1 MPRIV
6 SRLVSE
12 SRFGLIARRLATLLA
27 IVALLIPGGL
37 VAPASEAKIPDVSVS
52 GVAGSPPPGDCWK
65 CSAKEVQGLTLWIG
79 DENGNRL
86 LNCTPG
92 QPLQAAYVWADI
104 KINPS
109 DRYEALAR
117 FQLLV
122 NSTTVYSGV
131 VCFSDAMSG
140 SGSYKLMAVP
150 GSPVCGD
157 SILLRNLQIGWHT
170 QGHTDGKCPDSDDC
184 PGPNSKCDT
193 IGDTSVVM
201 PLAAT
206 FMARRD
212 CNQRVSFDDTVS
224 GGIEPYTRSWDF
236 GDGGTSTQED
246 PTHVYS
252 AAGTYTVTLTV
263 TDAASTVST
272 FTQQVVVPEVV
283 DVSIAASPG
292 LTLMCGT
299 GTVTLTA
306 SASGGTGDITYAWDG
321 PDADSDYDDGTGQVL
336 TVSAVGTYSV
346 LATDEAGCT
355 DTASATVVAEY
366 PAPQVAIQKV
376 VDQPYVFADTSV
388 NYTYLVT
395 NTGDCPLLDVA
406 VTDDK
411 LGAISLAGL
420 TDQDGDATA
429 DDLAAGA
436 SATGT
441 ASAVILA
448 DTTNVATVTGH
459 SGDGTPASAQGSA
472 SVTVYRPALSL
483 TKVGSTTE
491 AYINDTINYTLTVQN
506 TGDVALSN
514 VTVVDQKLGI
524 SQSIESLAPGASQSV
539 FGSYLVTEADLGGV
553 SNTATADS
561 NETDPVTATWNV
573 TVTPRPALA
582 IAKLAD
588 RTVAHIGDTVHY
600 TITVENI
607 GDVTLHNVVVSDVLL
622 GIATTYATL
631 PVGVPRSVYGSY
643 LVTEADLNGISNTA
657 TADSAETEA
666 VSDSWDVTVVAQPG
680 LSITK
685 TGDRETANI
694 GDTIQ
699 YTIVVRNTGDVTLH
713 NVTVVDAKL
722 GINQTIASLAPSA
735 SQSFS
740 GSYVVTEADLG
751 GVSNT
756 AIADS
761 DETDAVSDS
770 WDVTVVA
777 QPGLSITKT
786 GDRETA
792 NIGDT
797 IQYTIVVRNT
807 GDVTLHNVTVVDA
820 KLGINQTIASLAPNA
835 SQSFSGSY
843 VVTEADVEEGVVH
856 NTAYA
861 SSEGAG
867 EVEDGVDVE
876 VLGLGLSLTKTA
888 DRESAAVGDVI
899 NYTIVVQNTGEATLE
914 DVRVV
919 DAMLGIDTS
928 VGGLEPG
935 ATATLTGTY
944 TVQESDL
951 PGPLVNTAVATG
963 GELRAEDSA
972 TVALEEPTPTP
983 TATPETPVPTPT
995 PTTTPPPPCVRS
1007 DLSVLIYGGWGGI
1020 PVNASVGGTGQ
1031 DTQYTAQDS
1040 SGTPAV
1046 LWTFY
1051 PAEGEVLNVVVTPQL
1066 PAGLDPN
1073 EWKFEPASASTS
1085 IRRCQNRQLV
1095 FRLVHTTPPPEELL
1109 LPVTGARGGVLEMVA
1124 VWWQS
1129 LVAWCR
1135 RLLGQ

>member
-722 GINQTIASLAPSA
+722 GINQTIASLAP
-735 SQSFS
+735 
-740 GSYVVTEADLG
+740 
-751 GVSNT
+751 
-756 AIADS
+756 
-761 DETDAVSDS
+761 
-770 WDVTVVA
+770 
-777 QPGLSITKT
+777 
-786 GDRETA
+786 
-792 NIGDT
+792 
-797 IQYTIVVRNT
+797 
-807 GDVTLHNVTVVDA
+807 
-820 KLGINQTIASLAPNA
+820 NA